1 MRSDALFSFTITT
14 NDWRPMS
21 IPLAADYPFLDILW
35 STLIFM
41 GFVMWIW
48 LAISLFADIFR
59 RQDIGGFSKAIWIIL
74 LIVLPFAGVLIY
86 LIVNHKGIAERGA
99 KQAAAT
105 QQAFE
110 SQVRQPTGG
119 GAVAEIESASK
130 LLASGTITQA
140 EFDQIK
146 ARALSA

>member
-1 MRSDALFSFTITT
+1 
-14 NDWRPMS
+14 MS
-21 IPLAADYPFLDILW
+21 IPLATDYPFLDILW
-35 STLIFM
+35 SMLVFM
-41 GFVMWIW
+41 AFVMWIW

-59 RQDIGGFSKAIWIIL
+59 RQDMGGFTKAIWIVV
-74 LIVLPFAGVLIY
+74 LIVVPFAGVLIY
-86 LIVNHKGIAERGA
+86 LIAYHNGIAERNA
-99 KQAAAT
+99 NQVAAA

-110 SQVRQPTGG
+110 QQVRQAAGGG

-146 ARALSA
+146 ARALGA